1 MSETTN
7 FKWYVMRAISG
18 KEAKVNIGKFGPYIQ
33 LDGKYHSV
41 PKDIDILSITVD
53 KAKEIIAEDIRKILL
68 YIDLYNME
76 KSKNCNYVFG
86 IVNDYLEHGIEEV
99 SNEVL
104 DTALKMDRAYYQDYI
119 KSDKVISGIKA
130 LSFNDDDMYHALAVL
145 DLDCVFNDSDFNSYR
160 FKMFKEERQ
169 NIVDRLQF
177 NALSKIKTMNNS
189 NVIGIKKFW
198 KEPLDE
204 DLQNAGK
211 TLVLLNYLLMRITS
225 ISYKAKNIKNALPV
239 EVIID
244 NNKFNYVYTYKQPAL
259 YDIRSVSNLF
269 INIIDKISKLY

>member
-1 MSETTN
+1 M
-7 FKWYVMRAISG
+7 IS
-18 KEAKVNIGKFGPYIQ
+18 KVEEEISSFVVNLIKTEAGLKKVDFNLLF
-33 LDGKYHSV
+33 D
-41 PKDIDILSITVD
+41 
-53 KAKEIIAEDIRKILL
+53 IAEDIRKILL

-76 KSKNCNYVFG
+76 KSKNCNYVVRSG

-130 LSFNDDDMYHALAVL
+130 LSFNDVDMYHALAVL

-225 ISYKAKNIKNALPV
+225 INYKANNIKNALPV

>member
-1 MSETTN
+1 M
-7 FKWYVMRAISG
+7 IS
-18 KEAKVNIGKFGPYIQ
+18 KVEEEISSFVVNLIKAEAGLKKVDFNLLF
-33 LDGKYHSV
+33 D
-41 PKDIDILSITVD
+41 
-53 KAKEIIAEDIRKILL
+53 IAEDIRKILL

-76 KSKNCNYVFG
+76 KSKNCNYVYG

-130 LSFNDDDMYHALAVL
+130 LSFNNDDMYHALAVL

-160 FKMFKEERQ
+160 FKMFKEEWQ

-177 NALSKIKTMNNS
+177 NTLSKIKTMNNS
-189 NVIGIKKFW
+189 NVIGIKKFG

-225 ISYKAKNIKNALPV
+225 INYKAKNIKNALPV

-259 YDIRSVSNLF
+259 YDIRFVSNLF
-269 INIIDKISKLY
+269 INIFDKISKLY

>member
-1 MSETTN
+1 
-7 FKWYVMRAISG
+7 
-18 KEAKVNIGKFGPYIQ
+18 
-33 LDGKYHSV
+33 
-41 PKDIDILSITVD
+41 
-53 KAKEIIAEDIRKILL
+53 
-68 YIDLYNME
+68 
-76 KSKNCNYVFG
+76 
-86 IVNDYLEHGIEEV
+86 
-99 SNEVL
+99 
-104 DTALKMDRAYYQDYI
+104 
-119 KSDKVISGIKA
+119 
-130 LSFNDDDMYHALAVL
+130 
-145 DLDCVFNDSDFNSYR
+145 
-160 FKMFKEERQ
+160 
-169 NIVDRLQF
+169 
-177 NALSKIKTMNNS
+177 MNNS

-211 TLVLLNYLLMRITS
+211 TLVLLNYLLMRIHS

>member
-1 MSETTN
+1 M
-7 FKWYVMRAISG
+7 IS
-18 KEAKVNIGKFGPYIQ
+18 KVEEEISSFVVNLIKTEAGLKKVDFNLLF
-33 LDGKYHSV
+33 D
-41 PKDIDILSITVD
+41 
-53 KAKEIIAEDIRKILL
+53 IAEDIRKILL

-76 KSKNCNYVFG
+76 KSKNCNYVFRSG

-160 FKMFKEERQ
+160 FKMFKEEWQ

-177 NALSKIKTMNNS
+177 NTLSKIKTMNNS

-204 DLQNAGK
+204 DLQSAGK

-225 ISYKAKNIKNALPV
+225 INYKAKNIKNALPV

>member
-1 MSETTN
+1 M
-7 FKWYVMRAISG
+7 IS
-18 KEAKVNIGKFGPYIQ
+18 KVEEEISSFVVNLIKTEAGLKKVDFNLLF
-33 LDGKYHSV
+33 D
-41 PKDIDILSITVD
+41 
-53 KAKEIIAEDIRKILL
+53 IAEDIRKILL

-130 LSFNDDDMYHALAVL
+130 LSFNDADMYHALAVL

-160 FKMFKEERQ
+160 FKMFKEEWQ

-204 DLQNAGK
+204 DLQSAGK

-225 ISYKAKNIKNALPV
+225 INYKAKNIKNALPV

>member
-1 MSETTN
+1 M
-7 FKWYVMRAISG
+7 IS
-18 KEAKVNIGKFGPYIQ
+18 KVEEEISSFVVNLIKTEAGLKKVDFNLLF
-33 LDGKYHSV
+33 D
-41 PKDIDILSITVD
+41 
-53 KAKEIIAEDIRKILL
+53 IAEDIRKILL

-76 KSKNCNYVFG
+76 KSKNCNYVVRSG

-160 FKMFKEERQ
+160 FKMFKEEWQ

-204 DLQNAGK
+204 DLQCAGK

-225 ISYKAKNIKNALPV
+225 INYKANNIKNALPV

-269 INIIDKISKLY
+269 INIVDKISKLY

>member
-1 MSETTN
+1 M
-7 FKWYVMRAISG
+7 IS
-18 KEAKVNIGKFGPYIQ
+18 KVEEEVSSFVVNLIKAEAGLKKVDFNLLF
-33 LDGKYHSV
+33 D
-41 PKDIDILSITVD
+41 
-53 KAKEIIAEDIRKILL
+53 IAEDIRKILL

-160 FKMFKEERQ
+160 FKMFKEEWQ

-225 ISYKAKNIKNALPV
+225 INYKANNIKNALPV